1 MCKGK
6 RCASCRTTYT
16 KPNLQHLTY
25 IYIYMWAIVYIY
37 APQIKSRYATERRGK
52 FGNQK
57 MLEKLKLL
65 DLDVSTPHIPFY
77 SSQHALSWSGEFTV
91 SVRSPSM
98 AYDSWLDLS
107 CRLVV

>member
-1 MCKGK
+1 
-6 RCASCRTTYT
+6 
-16 KPNLQHLTY
+16 
-25 IYIYMWAIVYIY
+25 
-37 APQIKSRYATERRGK
+37 
-52 FGNQK
+52 